1 MGKDLFGGGKRSD
14 KVRNYEE
21 FMLLSD
27 KKKRANNFKIA
38 KGVLDYYAD
47 LVKYDPA
54 RIDKFNENYELHR
67 GSWSNI
73 ENMSPTVNL
82 SLQNENISLGGGTL
96 RHIPRIN
103 IVSHAI
109 HGEVIATPLITM
121 VRDNSSRARNL
132 RQETRVNSLRDS
144 VMGKYFE
151 PKRQE
156 ILKQVLSQYGI
167 NNISSLS
174 QEEIAELE
182 KGVTRKV
189 QEETSDDLLNS
200 LEKTRTPDEQIAQI
214 FMNHLKDKLK
224 LKEKFDLGGENAIV
238 TGECY
243 YKLGIRHNE
252 PTIEVLNP
260 KWVFW
265 EGSENVERSEDAE
278 YAGVTQ
284 YLTLPDV
291 LSKHSIDFEKHT
303 LKELMALYSPIP
315 GKTKSYELDE
325 HDMAVT
331 DLLADNPSIQDPKS
345 PNYMN
350 FKTRKGQEGLQS
362 LYRIAGH
369 YRKVGHGIKETYV
382 TWKWNRKAMI
392 VERVNNSTGEV
403 ELSIEDE
410 HYKLNKSKG
419 DKRKV
424 DIALPQVWHGTT
436 LGEGANKVYL
446 KVEPVPFQYNS
457 IENVFDVK
465 LPIFGGTVNTVMN
478 NARNS
483 SLIDLGKPLQFRYN
497 VLMKKMEE
505 YEATDIGKVIFGTV
519 NIKPDGWSWGE
530 WYQSIFVGK
539 FGPLNTNYEG
549 LNAQDRKPFYV
560 EDLSRVSDIKATLDK
575 LLLVERQMI
584 QSMHYSPEKIG
595 QISPYATNQNT
606 QAAVLGTDKQL
617 YKFRNK
623 LRQFK
628 ESVLNYLL
636 KLTLIAYKNNDY
648 KKSILLDDYMRTYL
662 EEQMEP
668 FSANE
673 FELYV
678 VDDFKESER
687 LEQMR
692 QLALTIIQ
700 NGGSSKDIASILRA
714 ESLGQVEDILE
725 TSDRKIAKNKEL
737 EYQRQSELLEKQ
749 KQMAQASEQMRNE
762 FLALEGEREREAK
775 IRMAE
780 LNSYMMARANDI
792 NENQAPDSLES
803 TLLKIESDERKLSE
817 QLEVD
822 TMLKRE
828 EFLNKLELERLK
840 QSGKS

>member
-1 MGKDLFGGGKRSD
+1 MGIDLFGGSTKRDSI
-14 KVRNYEE
+14 RNYEE
-21 FMLLSD
+21 FIKIPD
-27 KKKRANNFKIA
+27 KKKRANNFEIA

-47 LVKYDPA
+47 LIKYDPI
-54 RIDKFNENYELHR
+54 RIEKFNENYELHR

-121 VRDNSSRARNL
+121 IRDNSSRARNY
-132 RQETRVNSLRDS
+132 RQETRVNSLRES

-156 ILKQVLSQYGI
+156 ILKQILSQYGI
-167 NNISSLS
+167 TNISSLS
-174 QEEIAELE
+174 QEEIAQIE
-182 KGVTRKV
+182 KSVNQKV

-252 PTIEVLNP
+252 PTMEVLNP
-260 KWVFW
+260 KWVVW

-284 YLTLPDV
+284 YLTLPDI

-303 LKELMALYSPIP
+303 LDELMALYSPIP
-315 GKTKSYELDE
+315 GKNGSYRLDE

-331 DLLADNPSIQDPKS
+331 DILADNPSIQDPKS

-350 FKTRKGQEGLQS
+350 FKTKSGQQGLQR
-362 LYRIAGH
+362 LYAIAGH

-382 TWKWNRKAMI
+382 TWRWTRNAMI
-392 VERVNNSTGEV
+392 VERLNATTGQV

-410 HYKLNKSKG
+410 HYNLDKTKG

-424 DIALPQVWHGTT
+424 NIALPQVWHGTI
-436 LGEGANKVYL
+436 LGEGANKVYI
-446 KVEPVPFQYNS
+446 KVEPIPFQYNS

-465 LPIFGGTVNTVMN
+465 LSIFGGTVNTVMN
-478 NARNS
+478 NAKNS
-483 SLIDLGKPLQFRYN
+483 SIIDLGKPLQFRYN

-519 NIKPDGWSWGE
+519 NIKPDNWSWGE

-560 EDLSRVSDIKATLDK
+560 EDLSRVSDIKATLEK

-606 QAAVLGTDKQL
+606 QSAVLGTDKQL

-628 ESVLNYLL
+628 EGVLNYLL

-648 KKSILLDDYMRTYL
+648 KKSILLDDYMRAYL
-662 EEQMEP
+662 EEEMEP

-725 TSDRKIAKNKEL
+725 VSDRKIAKNKEAD
-737 EYQRQSELLEKQ
+737 YQRQSELLEKQ
-749 KQMAQASEQMRNE
+749 KEMVQASDKMRNE
-762 FLALEGEREREAK
+762 FLALENERDREAK

-780 LNSYMMARANDI
+780 LNSFMMSRANDI
-792 NENQAPDSLES
+792 NENQSPDSLEN
-803 TLLKIESDERKLSE
+803 TLLKIESEEKQLNEKLT
-817 QLEVD
+817 VD

-828 EFLNKLELERLK
+828 ELLNKLEIERIK
-840 QSGKS
+840 QSGKM